1 MIEKKTTDDIIY
13 KEYTLRNSKRMKGI
27 SIKDFQKTIWIK
39 NNELIDYLIKLSVNC
54 KGTGSTIGLI
64 LNELGVT
71 SKEYEKRIKELES
84 VKEDETK

>member
-27 SIKDFQKTIWIK
+27 SIKDFQKTIWI
-39 NNELIDYLIKLSVNC
+39 NNDKLIDYLVKLSVNC

-71 SKEYEKRIKELES
+71 SKEYEEKLIKLEK
-84 VKEDETK
+84 VKE